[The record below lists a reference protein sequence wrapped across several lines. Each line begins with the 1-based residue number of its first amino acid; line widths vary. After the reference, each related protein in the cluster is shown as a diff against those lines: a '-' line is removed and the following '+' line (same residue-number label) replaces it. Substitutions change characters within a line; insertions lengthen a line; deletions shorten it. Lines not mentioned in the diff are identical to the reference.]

1 MCRRS
6 VVVPLLDVD
15 PSRGTEPGTDVSFH
29 SFVIRLIEDPQSPVA
44 ETTPAQLQQCTAC
57 PHLVPAQLLVEGD
70 DDGGWVE
77 GSLTHVLLRLC

>member
-1 MCRRS
+1 M
-6 VVVPLLDVD
+6 
-15 PSRGTEPGTDVSFH
+15 
-29 SFVIRLIEDPQSPVA
+29 A